1 MKEAIIG
8 LIGVIIG
15 AAIGAGATLISSY
28 INERMETK
36 RHKERLK
43 QNEHEIKREDSLRRL
58 YGFLLP
64 IKEIYRRS
72 DQFCEHL
79 DDEYQIK
86 GKGLCSDYKPELE
99 QIMEKDYRLLNI
111 EIWEKYHKI
120 NDEYEE
126 ELERSPELFDISAHE
141 WYREKIKDYFFDNDR
156 QFIDLVN
163 KKAQEIEQ
171 EYVNDNT

>member
-1 MKEAIIG
+1 MKEAIIS

-15 AAIGAGATLISSY
+15 AAIGAGATLISSC

-36 RHKERLK
+36 RHKERLM

-58 YGFLLP
+58 YEFLLP
-64 IKEIYRRS
+64 IKDIYRRS
-72 DQFCEHL
+72 DQLCEHL
-79 DDEYQIK
+79 DDEYRIK
-86 GKGLCSDYKPELE
+86 GEGLCSDYKPELE
-99 QIMEKDYRLLNI
+99 RVMGKDYRLLNI

-120 NDEYEE
+120 NNEYEE
-126 ELERSPELFDISAHE
+126 ELERRADLSHISAQE
-141 WYREKIKDYFFDNDR
+141 YYGEKIKDYFFDNDR

-171 EYVNDNT
+171 EYVNDNI